1 MANGV
6 VTVRDEGPGISP
18 EEQSHVFDRF
28 WRADDARA
36 LPGSGLGLSI
46 VKRAAV
52 RHGGSVHVDSV
63 LGEGSTFTFDI
74 PTIASEQT

>member
-1 MANGV
+1 
-6 VTVRDEGPGISP
+6 
-18 EEQSHVFDRF
+18 F